1 MATRRNAALDVALEQ
16 RQRLLDQARQI
27 LSERDR
33 SVTDQLAQLQAAES
47 RVSMVLMQMDAAQR
61 PPDGAQLPVAEL
73 HGMES
78 LLDWCEVHVEIA
90 QHRLAAAQAA
100 AEQSRGFVALA
111 HQQVRALE
119 LVLEARA
126 AEVAEKLRR
135 TEWRDAD
142 ETAARVH
149 ARNATM
155 VR

>member
-1 MATRRNAALDVALEQ
+1 MASRRNVALDVALEQ
-16 RQRLLDQARQI
+16 RQRLLDQTRQV

-33 SVTDQLAQLQAAES
+33 SVTDQLAQLHAADA
-47 RVSMVLMQMDAAQR
+47 RVKTVLMQMDAAQR
-61 PPDGAQLPVAEL
+61 PAEGAELPVEAL

-100 AEQSRGFVALA
+100 AEQARGFVAVA

-126 AEVAEKLRR
+126 AEVAEKIRR
-135 TEWRDAD
+135 AELRDAD

-149 ARNATM
+149 ARNAAM
-155 VR
+155 AR